1 MMKRNDDR
9 EKVRM
14 EKVDKLRAKSVITN
28 LRTTRIRA
36 SLSSNYELLN
46 LKWKLYETI
55 IDTLTLVLMYIL
67 GQDKITV
74 FNFLNIYV
82 LDTLLK
88 LVFCL

>member
-28 LRTTRIRA
+28 LRTTKIRT

-82 LDTLLK
+82 LDTILK